1 MTCYHGNLNKLFAF
15 LGRRADESMG
25 EITKEDVVAFRDALI
40 RHVSAK
46 TDESVIDFLLLSSLF
61 PAMHRADISTF

>member
-1 MTCYHGNLNKLFAF
+1 
-15 LGRRADESMG
+15 MG